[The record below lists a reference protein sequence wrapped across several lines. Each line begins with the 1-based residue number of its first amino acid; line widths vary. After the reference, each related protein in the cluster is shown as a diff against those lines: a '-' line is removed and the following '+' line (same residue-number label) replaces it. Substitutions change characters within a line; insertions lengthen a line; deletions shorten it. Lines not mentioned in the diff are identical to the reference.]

1 MTHAVRNGQAGITL
15 IEVLVVLAV
24 IGVATGAAMMGIGNR
39 VSNAQ
44 TEAVRLARHLTLGVD
59 EALIT
64 GQPLALQWDASGY
77 SFGQLPAGQP
87 DGEAE
92 TWPAAVPAI
101 LGLRHDLVP
110 PLELVAADTSIPAAV
125 ILPASGAAAALTFKI
140 AGANADWTVTFDGFT
155 AVAMA
160 QVTP

>member
-1 MTHAVRNGQAGITL
+1 MTHAVRDGQAGITL

-39 VSNAQ
+39 GSNAQ

-64 GQPLALQWDASGY
+64 GRPLALQWDAKGY
-77 SFGQLPAGQP
+77 SFAQLPAGQLD
-87 DGEAE
+87 DGAE
-92 TWPAAVPAI
+92 TWPAAVQAN
-101 LGLRHDLVP
+101 LGLRHDLVS
-110 PLELVAADTSIPAAV
+110 PLELVAPDTSIPASV
-125 ILPASGAAAALTFKI
+125 ILPASGAAAAVTFNI
-140 AGANADWTVTFDGFT
+140 AGADTGWTVTFDGFT